1 MEQAPTVAITMVSA
15 RREATLCAGR
25 ATRYSTVQYSTVKNL
40 VCWVGYNM
48 QYKKS
53 ISNHC

>member
-25 ATRYSTVQYSTVKNL
+25 ATRYSTVQYSREPCLLDGIQHAVQK
-40 VCWVGYNM
+40 
-48 QYKKS
+48 
-53 ISNHC
+53 IRF